1 MAFSYS
7 FHISSKSHAV
17 STTKKVA
24 QVSRHNLREYKKSSH
39 YDPTLIQI
47 LQGSESSIL
56 DSVKQIYH
64 NEFDAALEI
73 YNSGK
78 RPDRQIQDYLKHVS
92 DSRSDVACEIII
104 QLGDKD
110 FWETK
115 SLEERKQ
122 MVYIFRDQLR
132 YLDKLV
138 PEFKVASAVIHYD
151 ESSPHM
157 HIVGVPVATGYKKGL
172 EKQVAKTKVFTQS
185 KLSFLQDRMRERA
198 ERGMQLPQNSNL
210 FDGIEIKSKE
220 IGRNKDIPKYAM
232 DAYAAITESIEAG
245 KKEKTA
251 LAEELAKVS
260 DEIQE
265 ADQQLCQKQSEI
277 TDAKANLDQIYN
289 DTTAAQE
296 ELSEAQN
303 TLSQF
308 HSEAETAKDAM
319 ESSLDEKRQE
329 LDCMKEEKEILT
341 GQISVAERELAQIHS
356 DTVAAKDELIKLTA
370 DVDAGKKEES
380 SLADQLSKSSDA
392 LQDAEQQL
400 AHTQSEISEAQQTLD
415 QIQRDTAEA
424 HRRLDDACDAADILV
439 TIDQAADKITTDFD
453 QAVRTLPNPRK
464 SLLGV
469 TMSEADWKSIP
480 SSINA
485 LKLAITAI
493 VSGLIHDLRSQIV
506 DYRSRL
512 EKQQEISTKLQKELD
527 AEKMS
532 NDKYPTITAPR
543 QMWSIRESVMEPGH
557 QMYLLHLPDGL
568 KIDGQSLDKCI
579 VKAMVGMI
587 SPDRHSCI
595 AKFDPDTVD
604 GIDVSGNTFQIATE
618 DLLPQIQD
626 VLDHEQKP
634 KQSVLDRLAEK
645 QQQIDHSMDHRQR
658 RQDDLEL

>member
-400 AHTQSEISEAQQTLD
+400 AHTQSEISEAQQT
-415 QIQRDTAEA
+415 
-424 HRRLDDACDAADILV
+424 
-439 TIDQAADKITTDFD
+439 
-453 QAVRTLPNPRK
+453 PNPRK

-532 NDKYPTITAPR
+532 NDKYPAITAPR

>member
-1 MAFSYS
+1 
-7 FHISSKSHAV
+7 
-17 STTKKVA
+17 
-24 QVSRHNLREYKKSSH
+24 
-39 YDPTLIQI
+39 
-47 LQGSESSIL
+47 
-56 DSVKQIYH
+56 
-64 NEFDAALEI
+64 
-73 YNSGK
+73 
-78 RPDRQIQDYLKHVS
+78 
-92 DSRSDVACEIII
+92 
-104 QLGDKD
+104 
-110 FWETK
+110 
-115 SLEERKQ
+115 
-122 MVYIFRDQLR
+122 
-132 YLDKLV
+132 
-138 PEFKVASAVIHYD
+138 
-151 ESSPHM
+151 M

-532 NDKYPTITAPR
+532 NDKYPAITAPR

-568 KIDGQSLDKCI
+568 KIDGQSLDK
-579 VKAMVGMI
+579 
-587 SPDRHSCI
+587 
-595 AKFDPDTVD
+595 
-604 GIDVSGNTFQIATE
+604 
-618 DLLPQIQD
+618 
-626 VLDHEQKP
+626 
-634 KQSVLDRLAEK
+634 
-645 QQQIDHSMDHRQR
+645 
-658 RQDDLEL
+658 